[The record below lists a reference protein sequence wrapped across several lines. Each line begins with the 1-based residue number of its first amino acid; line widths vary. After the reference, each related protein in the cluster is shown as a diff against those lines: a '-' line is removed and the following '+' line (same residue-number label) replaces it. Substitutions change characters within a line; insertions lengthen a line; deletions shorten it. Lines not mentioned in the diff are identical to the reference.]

1 MLPGADFPCDVALN
15 ISGLPLVQWLP
26 QSPAIIQTYV
36 NAKSQVTVVSWCI
49 VQYVKKK
56 HSRRRKLSLNRN
68 MLVFVD
74 RRVFDQKPP
83 VRPLSGCSSRGTLS
97 SSREIYHVYCWM
109 GPRPEAWQTLR
120 IEESFV
126 HYFMSMPGDPAC
138 QGYFLLDRCIAPEI
152 ESRHFYRLTKERFP
166 RVFTSITSAVL
177 GVWQKRPLKECEVDH
192 TVHVLL
198 CTGSRSV
205 ALGGLA
211 VPHSAGRVKPPETAN
226 PCTDAWYDV
235 RPYLYKMSPDTLQD
249 ALRGE

>member
-152 ESRHFYRLTKERFP
+152 ESRHFYRLKPRNVFHVYSLQSRARFWG
-166 RVFTSITSAVL
+166 F
-177 GVWQKRPLKECEVDH
+177 
-192 TVHVLL
+192 
-198 CTGSRSV
+198 
-205 ALGGLA
+205 
-211 VPHSAGRVKPPETAN
+211 GRRDP
-226 PCTDAWYDV
+226 
-235 RPYLYKMSPDTLQD
+235 
-249 ALRGE
+249 